1 MAKQDRAVRTRRIFL
16 EAAAEV
22 FNEYGYDAASISVI
36 LERTQLTRGALYFH
50 FTSKETLA
58 QGVLDEA
65 VTTQGFAPQA
75 YKVQEWIDL
84 ALLLAYRLPRE
95 PLLSAS
101 IRLSIDPKARSLFG
115 TRWPDWIQLSTDL
128 LVAAKE
134 RGELQPHADPA
145 TIARLF
151 VGAWTGVQLVS
162 SSLPQE
168 QDLVGE
174 VTELFA
180 LVLPGI
186 IVPGVLAKLDISP
199 HRPERLLADSSASQ
213 DAGPAGPGATG
224 YSARDGSPVRE
235 G

>member
-1 MAKQDRAVRTRRIFL
+1 MAKQERAVRTRRIFL

-36 LERTQLTRGALYFH
+36 LERAQLTRGALYFH

-65 VTTQGFAPQA
+65 VTTQGFTPQT

-101 IRLSIDPKARSLFG
+101 IRLSVDPKARALFS
-115 TRWPDWIQLSTDL
+115 TRWPDWIQLSLDL

-145 TIARLF
+145 TIARLC
-151 VGAWTGVQLVS
+151 VGAWTGIQLVS

-168 QDLVGE
+168 PDLVSE
-174 VTELFA
+174 ISEYFA

-186 IVPGVLAKLDISP
+186 TVPGVLAKLDISP
-199 HRPERLLADSSASQ
+199 HRPERLLNQPSAGQ
-213 DAGPAGPGATG
+213 DPPDT
-224 YSARDGSPVRE
+224 P
-235 G
+235 

>member
-1 MAKQDRAVRTRRIFL
+1 MVKQDRAVRTRRIFL

-36 LERTQLTRGALYFH
+36 LERAQLTRGALYFH
-50 FTSKETLA
+50 FTSKEALA

-65 VTTQGFAPQA
+65 VTTQGFASQT
-75 YKVQEWIDL
+75 YKMQEWIDV
-84 ALLLAYRLPRE
+84 ALLLAHRLPRE

-101 IRLSIDPKARSLFG
+101 IRLSVDPKARSLFG
-115 TRWPDWIQLSTDL
+115 TRWPDWIQLSMDL
-128 LVAAKE
+128 LVAARD
-134 RGELQPHADPA
+134 RGELQQHADPA

-162 SSLPQE
+162 SSLPE
-168 QDLVGE
+168 KKDLVSE

-186 IVPGVLAKLDISP
+186 TVPGVLAKLDLSP
-199 HRPERLLADSSASQ
+199 HRPERLLTES
-213 DAGPAGPGATG
+213 
-224 YSARDGSPVRE
+224 
-235 G
+235 